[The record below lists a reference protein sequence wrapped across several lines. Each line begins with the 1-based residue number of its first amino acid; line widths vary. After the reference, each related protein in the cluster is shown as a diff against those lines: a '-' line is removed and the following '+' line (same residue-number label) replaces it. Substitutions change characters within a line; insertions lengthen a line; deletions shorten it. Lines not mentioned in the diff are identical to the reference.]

1 MNIAF
6 FVYHPVEPHLY
17 KHITNT
23 LSKNHQVI
31 FYLLSKENIEED
43 IIKSFGFRYKIIGKN
58 RKNLIRKFFNIPL
71 ILFKIIYLIKK
82 DSIDLVFSATS
93 IYLGVLK
100 KIINKPFIGFT
111 DTETAHFNNNNSIK
125 GFDSVITPDCFQA
138 KVPFEKHIPFKGYK
152 EIAYLHPNWFTPN
165 PAILKKLGVKESEKV
180 VLMRFSALKAMHDI
194 GLESYSAN
202 KKQLLDYIKQLER
215 NARIFISMTEKDLG
229 KEFEKYKLD
238 IHPADYIHLLSY
250 CTLYIGEGTT
260 TASEAGVLGVPWINI
275 QKTTRG
281 YLIDQEREYG
291 LGIRTDDIKLAF
303 EKAIEYLS
311 NPNLK
316 QEWKIKQKKLL
327 EDKIDVSAF
336 LIWFIENYPQSHKI
350 MKENPDYQNSFK

>member
-71 ILFKIIYLIKK
+71 ILFKIIYLIRK
-82 DSIDLVFSATS
+82 DSIDIVFSATS

-125 GFDSVITPDCFQA
+125 GFGSVLTPDCFQA
-138 KVPFEKHIPFKGYK
+138 RVPFEKHIPFKGYK
-152 EIAYLHPNWFTPN
+152 EIAYLHPNWFKASSHILNELNIHPN
-165 PAILKKLGVKESEKV
+165 EKII
-180 VLMRFSALKAMHDI
+180 LMRFSALKAMHDI
-194 GLESYSAN
+194 GLKSHGEN
-202 KKQLLDYIKQLER
+202 KAQLLKYIKQLEKH
-215 NARIFISMTEKDLG
+215 ARVFISMTEKDLG
-229 KEFEKYKLD
+229 EEFDKYKLN
-238 IHPADYIHLLSY
+238 IHPSDYIHLLAY
-250 CTLYIGEGTT
+250 CSLYIGEGTT

-281 YLIDQEREYG
+281 YLIDQEENYR
-291 LGIRTDDIKLAF
+291 LGFRTDNIKIAF
-303 EKAIEYLS
+303 KQALNWIQDDTLLTKWKCKREKLI
-311 NPNLK
+311 
-316 QEWKIKQKKLL
+316 Q
-327 EDKIDVSAF
+327 DKIDVTTF
-336 LIWFIENYPQSHKI
+336 LIWFIEKYPESHRI
-350 MKENPDYQNSFK
+350 MKENPDYQNKFK